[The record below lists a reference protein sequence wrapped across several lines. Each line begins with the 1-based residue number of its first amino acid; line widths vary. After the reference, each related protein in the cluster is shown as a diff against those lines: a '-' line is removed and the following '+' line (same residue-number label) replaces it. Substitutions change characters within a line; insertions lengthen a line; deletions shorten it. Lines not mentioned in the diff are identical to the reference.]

1 MPRQR
6 TPVEPAQD
14 WTLTTVQ
21 ATAVD
26 LLASG
31 KTVSEI
37 AQALDVESQTIRQ
50 WCTQHYGVQAALN
63 ARRQEQWGE
72 QIHRLRVL
80 LPKALDV
87 LEQELEGENRLQAAV
102 HVLKACK
109 LYGLPVA
116 AGPTDVEDIAIA
128 AQTRMQERQTKA
140 LLAGIGNGRFA

>member
-1 MPRQR
+1 MSRPKTGQA
-6 TPVEPAQD
+6 TAPD
-14 WTLTTVQ
+14 WTLTAEQ

-31 KTVSEI
+31 KTVAET

-50 WCTQHYGVQAALN
+50 WRTQHYGVQAALN
-63 ARRQEQWGE
+63 AQRQEQWGE

-102 HVLKACK
+102 HVLKAAK
-109 LYGLPVA
+109 LYGLPVV
-116 AGPTDVEDIAIA
+116 AGPTEVEDIAIA

>member
-1 MPRQR
+1 MNRPKTGQA
-6 TPVEPAQD
+6 TAPD
-14 WTLTTVQ
+14 WTLTAEQ

-31 KTVSEI
+31 KTVAEI
-37 AQALDVESQTIRQ
+37 AQALAVDPQTIRQ
-50 WCTQHYGVQAALN
+50 WRTQHYGVQAALN

-102 HVLKACK
+102 HVLKAAK
-109 LYGLPVA
+109 LYGLPVV

-128 AQTRMQERQTKA
+128 AQARMQERQTKA